1 MLLLGTIFHGGV
13 IPVWMLQGST
23 VVCVGVKRT
32 VCVFIKECVIE
43 QQCGA
48 VRTFLSPTTE

>member
-23 VVCVGVKRT
+23 VVCV
-32 VCVFIKECVIE
+32 FIKECVIE

-48 VRTFLSPTTE
+48 VRRTFLSPTTE